1 MKVVILK
8 NEIPNSEERWVQ
20 SCVNKNISYSVVDL
34 TRENWLEEIQEKQPE
49 LLLAKPSGLTSPFKV
64 LYDERLD
71 IIVNE
76 IRIPCFPTLSEIKI
90 YENKKYFSYWLYANK
105 IPHPKTSVFYFEE
118 EAIIFSNKQTTFPIV
133 AKTNIGASGSGV
145 VIIENKK
152 EMLQYIRGTFQGN
165 GAKKRVGPNLKKGK
179 LIYRAF
185 NLMLKPK
192 KIIEKYAIYMAR
204 AIDAQRDFVL
214 LQEFIP
220 HQYEWRVVR
229 LGESFFA
236 HKKMLLGNMTSGS
249 LLKDYG
255 NPPLELLDFVKE
267 LTDRFNFK
275 SMAVDLFEKS
285 PSKYLVNEMQC
296 IFGQSDSYQM
306 KVDGII
312 GRYLYVNEKWVF
324 EEGDFNTNESFD
336 LRLDAA
342 ICYYNSIS
350 RK

>member
-20 SCVNKNISYSVVDL
+20 SCINKNISYSVVDL
-34 TRENWLEEIQEKQPE
+34 TRENWMEEIQEKQPD
-49 LLLAKPSGLTSPFKV
+49 LLLAKPSGLTTPFKI

-71 IIVNE
+71 ILVNQ
-76 IRIPCFPTLSEIKI
+76 IGMPCFPTLNEIKI
-90 YENKKYFSYWLYANK
+90 YENKKYFSYWLKANK
-105 IPHPKTSVFYFEE
+105 ITHPKTNVFYFED
-118 EAIIFSNKQTTFPIV
+118 EAVYFTNKLSSFPIV

-145 VIIENKK
+145 VIIENKN
-152 EMLQYIRGTFQGN
+152 ELLQYIRGTFQGN

-179 LIYRAF
+179 VINRAF
-185 NLMLKPK
+185 NLMLAPK
-192 KIIEKYAIYMAR
+192 KIIEKYAVYKAR
-204 AIDAQRDFVL
+204 AMDAQRDFVL

-220 HQYEWRVVR
+220 HQFEWRVVR
-229 LGESFFA
+229 LGDSFFA

-255 NPPLELLDFVKE
+255 SPPLELLDFVKE

-285 PSKYLVNEMQC
+285 PSEYLVNEMQC

-306 KVDGII
+306 KVNGNI
-312 GRYLYVNEKWVF
+312 GRYLYLNEKWLF
-324 EEGDFNTNESFD
+324 EEGDFNSNESYD
-336 LRLDAA
+336 LRLEAA
-342 ICYYNSIS
+342 IEFYNLTK
-350 RK
+350 R